1 MTIKEAL
8 VLASNQIGHIEST
21 ILLEYILKVDRQYLI
36 VNNNKSITKSQETK
50 LKRAISKIKSGEPLQ
65 YITSKANFMG
75 IEFYVDKRVLIPQPD
90 TEILVQEALKVIN
103 NANNEVVQGV
113 IESDK
118 NCKEEI
124 ENKEEGKEE
133 IENKEI
139 CKEKIEN
146 KENRNE
152 KTENKKNS
160 KEELNKKIKV
170 LDLCT
175 GSGCIAISLAKYAKN
190 VEIYASDI
198 SKKALNVAQI
208 NYNNIR
214 NVEHDMATIK
224 FIKSDM
230 FNNLQSK
237 ENEKL
242 QFDVIVSN
250 PPYIKSAE
258 ISTLDLDVQNE
269 PHIALNGGE
278 NGLKFYYEIRKHIEE
293 YLKEN
298 GTLLMEIGYD
308 QKEEV
313 QKIFENS
320 KCVKDLAGHDR
331 VIIWER
337 N

>member
-36 VNNNKSITKSQETK
+36 VNNDKSITKSQETK

-103 NANNEVVQGV
+103 NANNGVVQGV
-113 IESDK
+113 
-118 NCKEEI
+118 
-124 ENKEEGKEE
+124 
-133 IENKEI
+133 
-139 CKEKIEN
+139 
-146 KENRNE
+146 
-152 KTENKKNS
+152 
-160 KEELNKKIKV
+160 KV

-258 ISTLDLDVQNE
+258 IRTLDLDVQNE

-293 YLKEN
+293 YIKEN

-320 KCVKDLAGHDR
+320 RCVKDLAGHDR

>member
-1 MTIKEAL
+1 M
-8 VLASNQIGHIEST
+8 
-21 ILLEYILKVDRQYLI
+21 
-36 VNNNKSITKSQETK
+36 
-50 LKRAISKIKSGEPLQ
+50 
-65 YITSKANFMG
+65 
-75 IEFYVDKRVLIPQPD
+75 
-90 TEILVQEALKVIN
+90 
-103 NANNEVVQGV
+103 
-113 IESDK
+113 
-118 NCKEEI
+118 
-124 ENKEEGKEE
+124 
-133 IENKEI
+133 
-139 CKEKIEN
+139 
-146 KENRNE
+146 
-152 KTENKKNS
+152 
-160 KEELNKKIKV
+160 
-170 LDLCT
+170 CT

-214 NVEHDMATIK
+214 
-224 FIKSDM
+224 
-230 FNNLQSK
+230 NNLQSK

>member
-36 VNNNKSITKSQETK
+36 VNNDKSITKSQETK

-90 TEILVQEALKVIN
+90 TEILVKEALKVIN
-103 NANNEVVQGV
+103 NANNGVVQGV
-113 IESDK
+113 
-118 NCKEEI
+118 
-124 ENKEEGKEE
+124 
-133 IENKEI
+133 
-139 CKEKIEN
+139 
-146 KENRNE
+146 
-152 KTENKKNS
+152 
-160 KEELNKKIKV
+160 KV

-258 ISTLDLDVQNE
+258 IRTLDLDVQNE

-293 YLKEN
+293 YIKEN

-320 KCVKDLAGHDR
+320 RCVKDLAGHDR